1 MSRQTIL
8 NVDDNAPNR
17 YIKSRTLRA
26 AGFEVIEAGTGQG
39 AIDVVYERRPDLVL
53 LDIKLPD
60 ISGLDVCRRL
70 KEDART
76 RHIPIVHISATFV
89 TPADEAVSLE
99 AGADIYLAEPVG
111 TQELASAVRT
121 LLRLRTTEQVLA
133 ASEERMRLATAA
145 AGIATW
151 DIDAESGA
159 TVWSPQFHRML
170 GLEPGETAPSREAW
184 LARVRPDQREAVA
197 EALERALRGD
207 EPFSLE
213 HRIVRADDGAERCIA
228 PQGKLH
234 VDELRG
240 APRLIGVAMDVTEAR
255 EAQNERERLLG
266 EAQAA
271 RQEAEDAAR
280 MKDEFLAMLSHELRT
295 PISAMLGWL
304 HLIRSGRLAP
314 EQHLAGLDT
323 IERNARLQAR
333 LINDLLDVSR
343 IVTGKMELESRV
355 LRLDRTVE
363 NAIETVRIAAAA
375 RSIRLVAD
383 FAPGRWLVQ
392 GSPERLQQ
400 VFSNLLSN
408 AVKFSASGSTVRVRL
423 APAAPGRAQVAIA
436 DEGEGI
442 APELV
447 PHIFDRFRQ
456 ADSSTSRRH
465 GGLGLGLAIV
475 RSLTELHGG
484 SVRAESE
491 GPGKGAT
498 FTVELPLAP
507 EGATETTPEVPSSRS
522 ASGAELGGTRML
534 VVDDDEGAAKM
545 TGQILSGEGA
555 EVRIAL
561 GGAHAIEVARA
572 WRPDLLVLDIGM
584 PDEDGYD
591 LLPRLR
597 REIGSGPD
605 VPPAIALTGFAAPVD
620 VSRAARAGFQ
630 AHVAKPFEVDALLRV
645 VLRLIAR

>member
-1 MSRQTIL
+1 MTRQTIL
-8 NVDDNAPNR
+8 NVDDNAANR
-17 YIKSRTLRA
+17 YVKSRTLRA
-26 AGFEVIEAGTGQG
+26 AGFEVIEAGTGHG
-39 AIDVVYERRPDLVL
+39 ALEVVYERRPDLVL

-70 KEDART
+70 KEDVRT

-151 DIDAESGA
+151 DIDAATGA

-170 GLEPGETAPSREAW
+170 GLEPGAAPSRDAW

-197 EALERALRGD
+197 QALERALRG
-207 EPFSLE
+207 EGPFSLE
-213 HRIVRADDGAERCIA
+213 HRIVRADDGEERCIA
-228 PQGKLH
+228 PQGMLH

-255 EAQNERERLLG
+255 EAQAERERLLG

-343 IVTGKMELESRV
+343 IVTGKMELETRV

-408 AVKFSASGSTVRVRL
+408 AVKFSASGDTIQIRL
-423 APAAPGRAQVAIA
+423 SAAGPGRARVAIT
-436 DEGEGI
+436 DQGEGI
-442 APELV
+442 AAEVV

-456 ADSSTSRRH
+456 ADSSTRRRH

-484 SVRAESE
+484 HVSAESE
-491 GPGKGAT
+491 GTGRGAT

-507 EGATETTPEVPSSRS
+507 EGASETMPEVPSSRS
-522 ASGAELGGTRML
+522 TAGAELGGTRVL

-545 TGQILSGEGA
+545 TGQILNGEGA

-561 GGAHAIEVARA
+561 GGGHAVEVARG

-584 PDEDGYD
+584 PDEDGYE

-597 REIGSGPD
+597 RELGAGAD

-645 VLRLIAR
+645 VLRLVAR